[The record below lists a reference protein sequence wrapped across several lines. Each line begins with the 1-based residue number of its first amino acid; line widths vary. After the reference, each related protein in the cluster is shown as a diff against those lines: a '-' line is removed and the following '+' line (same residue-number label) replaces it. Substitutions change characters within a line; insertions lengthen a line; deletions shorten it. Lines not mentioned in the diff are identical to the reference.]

1 MRAMILAAGR
11 GERMRPLTDSMPKP
25 LLPVGGKP
33 LIQFHIDA
41 LAASGVRDIVINL
54 AWLGSRIKSALGDG
68 SAQGVRLHYSDEGD
82 GALETGGG
90 IFNALPLLG
99 KQPFLVVSGDVWTD
113 YPLARLA
120 ARLAP
125 EDLAHFVLVH
135 NPEYHRRGDFGLRDG
150 RVIDDGE
157 RLTYANIGVFRPEFF
172 AGCEPGKFPLAP
184 LMRKRIQEG
193 RVSGEF
199 HAGRW
204 FNLGTPAQLAQLDAS
219 LTDQQAGRADS
230 R

>member
-1 MRAMILAAGR
+1 MILAAGR

>member
-1 MRAMILAAGR
+1 MILAAGR

-82 GALETGGG
+82 AALETGGG